1 MNNVMSV
8 DSGSALGRLQ
18 DSAEHPDHSGF
29 PRAIRPEKAKDRSF
43 TDAKRNVIDCR
54 EAAEPFGQPFALD
67 HRFRHITLPLPLPL
81 GFRLL
86 SRLSHD
92 RLRLR
97 EKRKRKIIKERRE
110 NKRLPPSQRVTGR
123 RCSAAEPSRRRL
135 V

>member
-8 DSGSALGRLQ
+8 DSGSAFGRLQ

-67 HRFRHITLPLPLPL
+67 HRFRHITLPLPSTSW
-81 GFRLL
+81 FSSAQSTF
-86 SRLSHD
+86 SRH
-92 RLRLR
+92 LRLR

-110 NKRLPPSQRVTGR
+110 NKRLPPSQRVTG
-123 RCSAAEPSRRRL
+123 
-135 V
+135 